1 MIKIGVVTA
10 TRAEYGL
17 LKPLMKKIEQDS
29 ECKLVLFVT
38 GTHLIPEYG
47 STINYIKEDGF
58 QNLKKIYVDIRTE
71 NSKEV
76 SLTMGRYFKEF
87 ATVFEENKIDILVVL
102 GDRYELI
109 PICFCAVNAK
119 IPIAHISGGEVTAG
133 AIDDAIRHSVTKL
146 SYLHFPACETYR
158 KRIIQ
163 LGENPER
170 VFNVGDPGVE
180 NIYSNDFIEE
190 NEIREKLNIPQNKDY
205 FIVIFHPTT
214 LEEISP
220 IKQVEEVIKAIEKF
234 EDIFFIV
241 MKSNADLGGQ
251 EINERLFR
259 YVKEKNNVVLFSSLK
274 TNEYLSLQKYSCGMI
289 GNSSSGIVETPC
301 FGLPT
306 INIGDRQKG
315 RLMADSIINVSI
327 EAKQIESAIKESRK
341 SAFKIKAK
349 KTINPYG
356 KGETSSSILKIIKE
370 HIKSRNIDI
379 KKVFYDLEV

>member
-17 LKPLMKKIEQDS
+17 LRPLMKKIEKDP
-29 ECKLVLFVT
+29 ECELILFVT

-47 STINYIKEDGF
+47 STVNYIKEDGF
-58 QNLKKIYVDIRTE
+58 QNFKEVYVNIKTE
-71 NSKEV
+71 NPKEI

-87 ATVFEENKIDILVVL
+87 ATVFEENKIDILIVL

-146 SYLHFPACETYR
+146 SYLHFPACETYK

-234 EDIFFIV
+234 EDIFFVV
-241 MKSNADLGGQ
+241 MKSNADLGGR

-274 TNEYLSLQKYSCGMI
+274 PNEYLSLQKYSCGMI

>member
-17 LKPLMKKIEQDS
+17 LKPLMKKIDKDS
-29 ECKLVLFVT
+29 ECGLVLFVT

-47 STINYIKEDGF
+47 NTINYIKEDGF
-58 QNLKKIYVDIRTE
+58 QNFKEVYVDIRTE
-71 NSKEV
+71 NSKEI

-180 NIYSNDFIEE
+180 NIYSNDFMEE
-190 NEIREKLNIPQNKDY
+190 NEIREKLNIPKNKDY

-234 EDIFFIV
+234 EDIFFVV

-251 EINERLFR
+251 EVNERLFR